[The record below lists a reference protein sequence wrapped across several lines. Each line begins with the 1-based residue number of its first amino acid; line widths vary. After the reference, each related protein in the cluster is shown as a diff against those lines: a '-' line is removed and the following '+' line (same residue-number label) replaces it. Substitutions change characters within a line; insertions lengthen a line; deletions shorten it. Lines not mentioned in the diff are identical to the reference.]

1 MWTTSFR
8 FEKRPAMSKKPTSA
22 TMGSDL
28 ERLRGMRDED
38 IDTSD
43 IPEITPEQFARAV
56 VRVGLMPVESKKQ
69 VTLRLD
75 SDVLSWFK
83 AQGPG
88 YQTRINELLRE
99 YMKAHKPK

>member
-1 MWTTSFR
+1 MPKDKKETSQTDF
-8 FEKRPAMSKKPTSA
+8 A
-22 TMGSDL
+22 
-28 ERLRGMRDED
+28 RLRDMRDED

-43 IPEITPEQFARAV
+43 CPEVTPEMFARAV
-56 VRVGLMPVESKKQ
+56 ARRGMKPVEVKKQ

-75 SDVLSWFK
+75 ADVLSWFK

-99 YMKAHKPK
+99 YVRAHREREQR